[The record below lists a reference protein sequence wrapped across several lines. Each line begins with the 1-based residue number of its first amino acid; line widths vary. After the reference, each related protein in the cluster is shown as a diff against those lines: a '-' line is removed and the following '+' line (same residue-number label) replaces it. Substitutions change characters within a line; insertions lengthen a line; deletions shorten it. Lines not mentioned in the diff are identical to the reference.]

1 MTVKD
6 KGMPPMVP
14 AVPHHVPQLSNTPTK
29 APVRVDKHIQG
40 APVELPPRGAVFNPV
55 TQAEHEVPIDW
66 NLIKY

>member
-1 MTVKD
+1 
-6 KGMPPMVP
+6 MVP

-55 TQAEHEVPIDW
+55 TGGIPLSFTVISMYPII
-66 NLIKY
+66 LAYC